1 MRSPDAEWETMPI
14 ASGAGCTMHGGA
26 AGSAAPIGNTNG
38 RNAAAAALGFV
49 SVQALQDAIETFC
62 EG

>member
-1 MRSPDAEWETMPI
+1 MY
-14 ASGAGCTMHGGA
+14 GGA
-26 AGSAAPIGNTNG
+26 TGSAAPIGNTNG